1 MRTSTLGTLSLFTAA
16 GHRKYLTS
24 DERRRFL
31 AAAARN
37 PRAEVHTLC
46 AVLAYTGCRISEA
59 LALTAASFDFTDG
72 YVAVRCLKKRS
83 KVPIIR
89 EVPVPSDLLRLLIE
103 VHGID
108 DTSSGR
114 LWTWSRSRAWQ
125 LVKQV
130 MREAGIAPGP
140 HATPKG
146 LRHGFGLHAIRCGVP
161 VNLVQRWLGHASMNT
176 TAIYLQAMGREE
188 RDIAARMWTYDR
200 PEQVKRDKA
209 VEASVREA

>member
-1 MRTSTLGTLSLFTAA
+1 MRTNTLGTLSLFTAA

-31 AAAARN
+31 DAA
-37 PRAEVHTLC
+37 PRSSRPEVQTLC

-59 LALTAASFDFTDG
+59 LELAASSFDITDG
-72 YVAVRCLKKRS
+72 FVAIRSLKKRS

-89 EVPVPSDLLRLLIE
+89 EVPVPSELLELLLE

-108 DTSSGR
+108 ASHSGR
-114 LWTWSRSRAWQ
+114 LWPWSRSRAWQ

-161 VNLVQRWLGHASMNT
+161 VNLVQRWLGHASMNM

-188 RDIAARMWTYDR
+188 RDIAARMWERGSPMDR
-200 PEQVKRDKA
+200 PTTPGQHA
-209 VEASVREA
+209 AM

>member
-1 MRTSTLGTLSLFTAA
+1 MRTSTPGTLSLFTAA

-31 AAAARN
+31 SAAERH
-37 PRAEVHTLC
+37 PRPTLHTLC

-59 LALTAASFDFTDG
+59 LALTGSSFDLADG
-72 YVAVRCLKKRS
+72 FVAIRCLKKRS
-83 KVPIIR
+83 KIPIMR
-89 EVPVPSDLLRLLIE
+89 EVPLPPDLLELLCD
-103 VHGID
+103 VHDIGG
-108 DTSSGR
+108 TLAGR

-130 MREAGIAPGP
+130 MREAGIALGP

-176 TAIYLQAMGREE
+176 TAIYLQAMGSEE
-188 RDIAARMWTYDR
+188 RAIAARMWDHDASQFVLR
-200 PEQVKRDKA
+200 HRGEARDFIP
-209 VEASVREA
+209 

>member
-1 MRTSTLGTLSLFTAA
+1 MRTNTLGTLSLFTAA

-24 DERRRFL
+24 DERWRFL
-31 AAAARN
+31 SAAACQ
-37 PRAEVHTLC
+37 PRPEVHTLC
-46 AVLAYTGCRISEA
+46 AVLAHTGCRLSEG
-59 LALTAASFDFTDG
+59 LSLTAASFDLTDG
-72 YVAVRCLKKRS
+72 FVAIRCLKKRS
-83 KVPIIR
+83 KVPIVR
-89 EVPVPSDLLRLLIE
+89 EVPLPPDLLNLLCD
-103 VHGID
+103 VHDID
-108 DTSSGR
+108 RSFTGR

-130 MREAGIAPGP
+130 MHEAGLPAGP

-188 RDIAARMWTYDR
+188 RAIAARMWESAG
-200 PEQVKRDKA
+200 PGLGSNA
-209 VEASVREA
+209 NHHAAM